1 MPTIYDIPLRL
12 SPSEMDA
19 FHILLLN
26 LLEADL
32 SQFSGNDGLL
42 PTPTAIHAKTA
53 VQKAIEAISEFG
65 VRNERGIYRAN
76 SPT

>member
-65 VRNERGIYRAN
+65 GAQ
-76 SPT
+76 